1 MSFDA
6 SLANGMGV
14 FSAVVDGGSFVRA
27 AEALELTPSGVSR
40 AIARLEKRLGIRLF
54 DRTTRSVTLT
64 DEGRRFYGEIAPLL
78 ASLEEAANSAS
89 SSATQVR
96 GRLRVNMDP
105 YFSRLILGPALGRF
119 MARYPEL
126 YLELQ
131 TRDQLGDMVADGFD
145 LAVRFGHPA
154 SSSLVARKLLDV
166 RVLTLASPAYLK
178 KHGRP
183 LTPQDMEHEQH
194 VCMQFRDP
202 QTARPF
208 GWEFHQPGRPVL
220 HVQPH
225 CRLLVNDVGTLHS
238 VCESGQAIAQVLDLG
253 IAPALKEG
261 RLIELFPD
269 WPDERFPLFALY
281 PSRHLPAAKVRAFL
295 DFVIELCRVR

>member
-6 SLANGMGV
+6 SLASGMGV

-54 DRTTRSVTLT
+54 DRTTRTVTLT

-89 SSATQVR
+89 TSAVQVR
-96 GRLRVNMDP
+96 GKLRVNLDP
-105 YFSRLILGPALGRF
+105 YFSRLILGPALGQF

-145 LAVRFGHPA
+145 LAIRFGHPA
-154 SSSLVARKLLDV
+154 SSSLVARQLLEV
-166 RVLTLASPAYLK
+166 RVLTVASPAYLK

-183 LTPQDMEHEQH
+183 LTPRDMEDERH

-208 GWEFHQPGRPVL
+208 GWEFHRPGEPVL

-261 RLIELFPD
+261 RLVELFPD
-269 WPDERFPLFALY
+269 WPDERFPLYALY

-295 DFVIELCRVR
+295 AFVSELCTA

>member
-1 MSFDA
+1 
-6 SLANGMGV
+6 
-14 FSAVVDGGSFVRA
+14 
-27 AEALELTPSGVSR
+27 
-40 AIARLEKRLGIRLF
+40 
-54 DRTTRSVTLT
+54 
-64 DEGRRFYGEIAPLL
+64 
-78 ASLEEAANSAS
+78 
-89 SSATQVR
+89 
-96 GRLRVNMDP
+96 MDP
-105 YFSRLILGPALGRF
+105 YFSRLILGPALGQF
-119 MARYPEL
+119 MQRYPEL

-145 LAVRFGHPA
+145 LAIRFGHPA
-154 SSSLVARKLLDV
+154 SSSLVARQLLEV
-166 RVLTLASPAYLK
+166 RVLTVASPAYLK

-183 LTPQDMEHEQH
+183 LTPLDMEGERH

-208 GWEFHQPGRPVL
+208 GWEFHRPGRPVL

-253 IAPALKEG
+253 MAPALKAG
-261 RLIELFPD
+261 RLVELFPD
-269 WPDERFPLFALY
+269 WPDERFPLYALY

-295 DFVIELCRVR
+295 EFVSELCAR

>member
-1 MSFDA
+1 
-6 SLANGMGV
+6 
-14 FSAVVDGGSFVRA
+14 
-27 AEALELTPSGVSR
+27 
-40 AIARLEKRLGIRLF
+40 
-54 DRTTRSVTLT
+54 
-64 DEGRRFYGEIAPLL
+64 
-78 ASLEEAANSAS
+78 
-89 SSATQVR
+89 
-96 GRLRVNMDP
+96 MDP
-105 YFSRLILGPALGRF
+105 YFSRLILGPALGQF
-119 MARYPEL
+119 MQRYPEL

-154 SSSLVARKLLDV
+154 SSSLVARQLLEV
-166 RVLTLASPAYLK
+166 RVLTVASPAYLK

-183 LTPQDMEHEQH
+183 LTPLDMEDERH

-208 GWEFHQPGRPVL
+208 GWEFHRSGRPVL

-238 VCESGQAIAQVLDLG
+238 VCESGEAIAQVLDLG
-253 IAPALKEG
+253 MAPALKAG
-261 RLIELFPD
+261 RLVELFPD
-269 WPDERFPLFALY
+269 WPDERFPLYALY

-295 DFVIELCRVR
+295 EFVSELCAR

>member
-1 MSFDA
+1 MSFEA
-6 SLANGMGV
+6 GLANGMGV

-54 DRTTRSVTLT
+54 DRTTRTVTLT

-89 SSATQVR
+89 SSAIQVR

-119 MARYPEL
+119 MERYPEL

-145 LAVRFGHPA
+145 LAVRFGHPV

-208 GWEFHQPGRPVL
+208 GWEFHRSGRPVL

-261 RLIELFPD
+261 RLVELFPD
-269 WPDERFPLFALY
+269 WPDERFPLYALY

-295 DFVIELCRVR
+295 DFVTELCTA

>member
-27 AEALELTPSGVSR
+27 AEALEVTPSGVSR

-54 DRTTRSVTLT
+54 DRTTRTVTLT
-64 DEGRRFYGEIAPLL
+64 DEGRRFYAEIAPLL

-89 SSATQVR
+89 SSAIQVR

-119 MARYPEL
+119 MERYPEL

-145 LAVRFGHPA
+145 LAVRFGHPV

-208 GWEFHQPGRPVL
+208 GWEFHRPGRSVL

-261 RLIELFPD
+261 RLVELFPD
-269 WPDERFPLFALY
+269 WPDERFPLYALY

-295 DFVIELCRVR
+295 DFVIELCTA